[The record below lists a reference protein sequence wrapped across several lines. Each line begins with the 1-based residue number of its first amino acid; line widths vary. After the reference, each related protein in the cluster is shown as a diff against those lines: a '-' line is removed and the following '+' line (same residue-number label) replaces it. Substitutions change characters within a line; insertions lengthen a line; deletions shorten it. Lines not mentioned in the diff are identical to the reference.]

1 LPNLKTLPNMGALEH
16 RIMTDNQTSPSVEE
30 QELLDEVLQGVVG
43 GEMIDLVAKPL
54 DNEEVLTQL
63 CIKNR

>member
-1 LPNLKTLPNMGALEH
+1 MGELEH
-16 RIMTDNQTSPSVEE
+16 RIMTDDQTSHSVEE

-43 GEMIDLVAKPL
+43 GEMIDLVAKSL

>member
-1 LPNLKTLPNMGALEH
+1 
-16 RIMTDNQTSPSVEE
+16 MTDDQTSPSVQE
-30 QELLDEVLQGVVG
+30 QELLDEVLEGVVG
-43 GEMIDLVAKPL
+43 GEMIDLVAKSL